1 MGRKAKRGK
10 ILKRRM
16 KILGEEIDPK
26 VGRRCGLG
34 HIIDEQLKAK
44 RIAELRELARIGEEE
59 RLKKAKAKK
68 AAEAKRKKEER
79 ARLKLEKENQKA
91 LEVVKKTKPKKRTR
105 RTTKASK

>member
-1 MGRKAKRGK
+1 
-10 ILKRRM
+10 M

-34 HIIDEQLKAK
+34 YIIDEQLKAK
-44 RIAELRELARIGEEE
+44 RIAELQELARIGEEE

-68 AAEAKRKKEER
+68 AAEAKKKKEER
-79 ARLKLEKENQKA
+79 ARLKLEEENQKA
-91 LEVVKKTKPKKRTR
+91 LEVAKKTKPKKRTR